1 MINVTVFSGNVKIVR
16 NCTFILFV
24 PVSFIV
30 NEGFSIDSRID
41 YINIIS
47 YLQFVVGATHMYKKG
62 LL

>member
-24 PVSFIV
+24 TI
-30 NEGFSIDSRID
+30 GFSIDSRID